1 MWRMTSTTL
10 PPKLFV
16 DTQVLVSAY
25 REGQPEWRQFIEGFL
40 DDGYQ
45 LVLSGEHLLEFAQY
59 EDLGSNERLL
69 ECLLNLSPAW
79 LKSFSDIQISELNV
93 FLPDHLRGRAVAQA
107 WSPFADSFEGT
118 AELSDRKVV
127 SAMRYLQAF
136 STPAGRAALQKLRGD
151 HAHVLNT
158 LVEETAATAAKRLA
172 PDQLKAA
179 NSGAVLGRLRMGN
192 RDFEPLMGEALT
204 SAAAYCMS
212 QWPRLA
218 AACPSFTVEEH
229 LSNYRSSSAQ
239 RKARLS
245 DSVDLT
251 ISAAALAY
259 VGVFITND
267 GYLHSG
273 LAYVLKR
280 MPGLGTQ
287 LLRSPTKGVAVK
299 N

>member
-25 REGQPEWRQFIEGFL
+25 REGQPEWRHFIEGFL

-79 LKSFSDIQISELNV
+79 LKSFSDIQISELNA

-118 AELSDRKVV
+118 AELSDRKVA

-136 STPAGRAALQKLRGD
+136 STAAGRAALQKLRGD

-192 RDFEPLMGEALT
+192 RDFAPLMGEPLAT
-204 SAAAYCMS
+204 AVAYCMS

-229 LSNYRSSSAQ
+229 LS
-239 RKARLS
+239 
-245 DSVDLT
+245 
-251 ISAAALAY
+251 
-259 VGVFITND
+259 G
-267 GYLHSG
+267 
-273 LAYVLKR
+273 
-280 MPGLGTQ
+280 
-287 LLRSPTKGVAVK
+287 SPRFQCNK
-299 N
+299 